1 MTAPDRPAVAVQVLR
16 SAGPAVSVQQVAGV
30 GVQVQRGAGSA
41 VSVQLPGLPGPTG
54 LTAEVYVFNQM
65 GPLQVI
71 SGRARVY
78 LEAAS
83 QLLSVR
89 ASVGGVGGDV
99 TLALLRNAAPVA
111 TLTVGA
117 GAFTALAAGAL
128 PALAAGD
135 WLSVDVLAVAGPV
148 PASDLSVTVRTA
160 H

>member
-16 SAGPAVSVQQVAGV
+16 SAGPSVLVQQVAGV
-30 GVQVQRGAGSA
+30 GVQVVRGAGSA
-41 VSVQLPGLPGPTG
+41 VSVQIPGLPGPTG

-71 SGRARVY
+71 TGRSRVY

-83 QLLSVR
+83 QLLTVR
-89 ASVGGVGGDV
+89 ASLGGAGGDV
-99 TLALLRNAAPVA
+99 TLALLRNGTAVA
-111 TLTVGA
+111 TVTVGA
-117 GAFTALAAGAL
+117 GAFTALAAGAP

-135 WLSVDVLAVAGPV
+135 WLSVDVLAVAGP
-148 PASDLSVTVRTA
+148 PASDLSVTVRTV